1 MRDERMSPWRLKLT
15 GQWPSRVLACALL
28 TTVGV
33 FAWMVWSACTRF
45 ATPERESFLLIPAV
59 MYGAPVVIAVWAVAI
74 GLLCRWQAG
83 DGQRFDRLSGRC
95 RNFEQQLLG
104 LTRENEAHKLAAS
117 AARERA
123 ARTEDAMRTIERRA
137 CELQEEAER
146 AIASEA
152 TATGDNRAKTEF
164 LANFG
169 ADIRIPLATILG
181 FTDTLLTMGD
191 VAKAPRDRIE
201 ALYAIKQKSET
212 LLDRIN
218 DVVEL
223 CDIELDKSTAT
234 IGPCA
239 PTSIVEEVRE
249 LMDVW
254 ARARGLCLVVEY
266 EGELPETIQTDDAR
280 LRQILIN
287 LIGNAIKFTLRG
299 DVRLLVSLVRSDDAD
314 PMIQFDVID
323 SGIGMVKE
331 RATDLAATSDS
342 SEEHTASTWRGK
354 GLGLAISRHYAEQ
367 LGGDLT
373 VVDSLPGI
381 GTRIRLTIACGATDD
396 VGMTTPVDC
405 EASQGNDGGGA
416 VIHTGRDESH
426 DPEPPRRSVAVD
438 AESAV
443 RTSPDPRVNRT

>member
-1 MRDERMSPWRLKLT
+1 MRDEYMSPWRMTLT
-15 GQWPSRVLACALL
+15 GQWPSRVLAGALF

-33 FAWMVWSACTRF
+33 FAWMLWSACTRF
-45 ATPERESFLLIPAV
+45 ATPERESFLLMPAV
-59 MYGAPVVIAVWAVAI
+59 LYGAPVVIAVWAVAI

-83 DGQRFDRLSGRC
+83 DGEKFERLSQRC
-95 RNFEQQLLG
+95 RNLERQVVG
-104 LTRENEAHKLAAS
+104 LIRENEAHKLAAS

-123 ARTEDAMRTIERRA
+123 AQTEDAMRTIERRA
-137 CELQEEAER
+137 SELQEEAER

-152 TATGDNRAKTEF
+152 TAMGDNRAKTEF
-164 LANFG
+164 LARFG
-169 ADIRIPLATILG
+169 GDIRIPLATILG
-181 FTDTLLTMGD
+181 FTDTLLSMGD
-191 VAKAPRDRIE
+191 MAKAPRDRIE

-234 IGPCA
+234 ISPCA

-254 ARARGLCLVVEY
+254 ARARGLSLIVEY
-266 EGELPETIQTDDAR
+266 EGELPETIETDDAR

-331 RATDLAATSDS
+331 RATDLTATSDS
-342 SEEHTASTWRGK
+342 PEEHTASTWRGK

-381 GTRIRLTIACGATDD
+381 GTRIRLTIGCGAIDD
-396 VGMTTPVDC
+396 VRMTTPVDC
-405 EASQGNDGGGA
+405 NTPDGDDGTSA
-416 VIHTGRDESH
+416 VIDTGRDESH
-426 DPEPPRRSVAVD
+426 DSEPPRTSAAVD
-438 AESAV
+438 PESAV
-443 RTSPDPRVNRT
+443 RTSPDPHVNRT